1 MTNKAQMIEFMVQDL
16 VEMICES
23 QNIEYDLAMNKLY
36 NSELFEKLQDSENG
50 LYRESAA
57 YVYGLLEERF

>member
-23 QNIEYDLAMNKLY
+23 QNIEYDLDMNKLY
-36 NSELFEKLQDSENG
+36 NSELFEKLQDPETG
-50 LYRESAA
+50 LYRESTA
-57 YVYGLLEERF
+57 YVYGLL